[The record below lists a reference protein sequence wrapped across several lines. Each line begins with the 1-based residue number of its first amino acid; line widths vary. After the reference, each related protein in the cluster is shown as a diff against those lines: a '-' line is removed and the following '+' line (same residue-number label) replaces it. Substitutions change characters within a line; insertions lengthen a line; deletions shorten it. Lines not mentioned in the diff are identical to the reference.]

1 MIYFGTHLCY
11 SLCHNIF
18 DGSLY
23 EVDSIMKNFKDAQKR
38 THILSYP
45 LSAGRWGGIWEA
57 QRAYTFTAKNNQ
69 QTDVVLTKK
78 FDNWDYSNSGIEQRM
93 PWIADARLTTSENA
107 YSNWWGTIT
116 GRY

>member
-23 EVDSIMKNFKDAQKR
+23 EVGSIMKNLEMLKR
-38 THILSYP
+38 GLISFHILF
-45 LSAGRWGGIWEA
+45 SAGRWGGIWEA

-69 QTDVVLTKK
+69 QTDVVLIKK

>member
-45 LSAGRWGGIWEA
+45 ILCRP
-57 QRAYTFTAKNNQ
+57 
-69 QTDVVLTKK
+69 
-78 FDNWDYSNSGIEQRM
+78 M
-93 PWIADARLTTSENA
+93 
-107 YSNWWGTIT
+107 
-116 GRY
+116 GRYLGGAASLYFYGKKQPANGRGAY